1 MDLNAVYDSKYNQYL
16 LLAIHIKIVINIYN
30 AFPPSSPHFMIV
42 VTKCHFLSSR
52 PWVASPNY
60 MTDHCHVHNTH
71 LEASSISPLI
81 IFLMPLLG

>member
-52 PWVASPNY
+52 P
-60 MTDHCHVHNTH
+60 CHVHNTH
-71 LEASSISPLI
+71 LEASSMSPLI